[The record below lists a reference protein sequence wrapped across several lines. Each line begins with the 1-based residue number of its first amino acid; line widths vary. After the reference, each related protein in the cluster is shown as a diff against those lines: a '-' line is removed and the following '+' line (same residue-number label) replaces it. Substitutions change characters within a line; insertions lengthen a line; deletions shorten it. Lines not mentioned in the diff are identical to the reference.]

1 MRKNKELLIAIM
13 EKASENEEFRKRL
26 LSDAKSA
33 ISSDFEFTVPDSVNI
48 VVHENDAGTV
58 HLPVP
63 PAPKVLGEGQL
74 AQVSGGECGGCYN
87 CNHCFN
93 CI

>member
-1 MRKNKELLIAIM
+1 MKKNRELLMAIM
-13 EKASENEEFRKRL
+13 DKASENEDFRKRL

-48 VVHENDAGTV
+48 MVHENDDGTV

-74 AQVSGGECGGCYN
+74 AQVSGGECGGACFCY
-87 CNHCFN
+87 
-93 CI
+93 